1 MATSLNDC
9 LLGCQG
15 LSTDHGWL
23 RKSPYQLCVNACK
36 KGSKHDTGYGDPDEI
51 FEVGVSLDAEVD
63 AAFSNMPGLAFDDD
77 TDNRTYMETTDMGN
91 PQLIFGALALAAGL
105 IYLGMRG

>member
-1 MATSLNDC
+1 MSTSLNEC

-15 LSTDHGWL
+15 LSTEHGWL

-51 FEVGVSLDAEVD
+51 FEVGLSLDAEID
-63 AAFSNMPGLAFDDD
+63 AALSNMPGMNFDEE
-77 TDNRTYMETTDMGN
+77 TDQRTYYTTEDMGD
-91 PQLIFGALALAAGL
+91 PRLLWAALALAGGL